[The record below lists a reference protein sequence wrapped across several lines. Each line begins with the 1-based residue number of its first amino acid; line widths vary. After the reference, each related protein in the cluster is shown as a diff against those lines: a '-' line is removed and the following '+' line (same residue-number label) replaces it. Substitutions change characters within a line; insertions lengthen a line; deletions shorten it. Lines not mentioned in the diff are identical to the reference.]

1 MVGRE
6 PIFGLLVLCLFKVL
20 LDQVEER
27 KKEEERREREK
38 RGREG
43 EVKV

>member
-6 PIFGLLVLCLFKVL
+6 PIFGLLVLCL
-20 LDQVEER
+20 DQVEE
-27 KKEEERREREK
+27 EEERREREK

-43 EVKV
+43 EAKV